1 MSLHAFFEMP
11 EKVDFAIGVG
21 GYFYPFSEFRPTEG
35 RVRVV
40 YGLEDKKRP
49 WEVVKLAYEKRLEV
63 GKEIVLLENTGHE
76 IDDKVREEIV
86 NFMRPKL

>member
-63 GKEIVLLENTGHE
+63 GKEIVLLENTAT

>member
-1 MSLHAFFEMP
+1 M
-11 EKVDFAIGVG
+11 
-21 GYFYPFSEFRPTEG
+21 
-35 RVRVV
+35 V

-49 WEVVKLAYEKRLEV
+49 WEVVKLTYDKRLEV
-63 GKEIVLLENTGHE
+63 GKEIILLENTGHE